1 MNPQIKLNRG
11 RRQAGAAVI
20 EFAFVLPIFVL
31 ILYGM
36 VTFGSVLYTQMAL
49 SRAASD
55 GARALGLASGSTTSY
70 ASITESVKDSIKLEV
85 VNSLSSSIIAPAG
98 IGDYAARRTWLE
110 QTVLPTVVVD
120 NGSCGGGEASA
131 GLLRVRVSYPYSS
144 ARILP
149 SITLPIV
156 GGFDSWMP
164 QTLSGCAIVQ
174 L

>member
-1 MNPQIKLNRG
+1 MKGQIRRRG
-11 RRQAGAAVI
+11 GRHQVGSAVL

-31 ILYGM
+31 VLYGM

-55 GARALGLASGSTTSY
+55 GARALGLASSSVSSYGSIS
-70 ASITESVKDSIKLEV
+70 ESVKDSIKLEV

-120 NGSCGGGEASA
+120 NGSCGGGDASS